1 MKKKFIAR
9 LNITLLALMVLVL
22 LGCKEKK
29 PEVTAKQQVE
39 YTCPMHPQII
49 RKEPGKCPIC
59 GMDLVPKQAA
69 GEDGVDTGL
78 ANLLKPVNEQ
88 VVARIPVIRPESGT
102 RILSRQI
109 QGNISYDTR
118 RQTSIASRVSG
129 RIEKIYVKYNYQQIT
144 KGQLIMEI
152 YSPDL
157 AAAQRELLY
166 LVRTGASS
174 SLIDKAKQRLT
185 LLGMSSG
192 QLQKLISTGN
202 VSYRVPVYSSAS
214 GYILEKNIN
223 NTGSQS
229 GSGGIA
235 SSTAATG
242 SGSDNMG
249 GGMASGGS
257 MSGGAAGTTS
267 ANQVPAENSPV
278 LIREGQ
284 YVGAGQ
290 SLFAVYNNSSLIAE
304 FALTPALAAEV
315 KRGQK
320 LVFRKIADPEAVYTG
335 SIGLIQPT
343 FRAGQNF
350 TLARVYL
357 SDSRF
362 RIGELISA
370 NIPIVSRGW
379 WVPSAAV
386 LQLGTRA
393 IVFRKQGNVFIPTE
407 VKTGIA
413 AEGMLQL
420 FSEVADWLIAENAA
434 YLVDSESFIRLTSPK
449 ALQP

>member
-1 MKKKFIAR
+1 MRKKSIVR
-9 LNITLLALMVLVL
+9 LNTTLLALMVLVL
-22 LGCKEKK
+22 FGCKEKK

-102 RILSRQI
+102 RIFSREI

-129 RIEKIYVKYNYQQIT
+129 RIEKIYIKYNYQQIR

-166 LVRTGASS
+166 LVRTQAGV
-174 SLIDKAKQRLT
+174 SLIDKAQQRLT
-185 LLGMSSG
+185 LLGMSSA
-192 QLQKLISTGN
+192 QVQNVISTGTI
-202 VSYRVPVYSSAS
+202 SYRVPVYSTAS
-214 GYILEKNIN
+214 GYILEKNISN
-223 NTGSQS
+223 AGSQTGSDGAAVSAQAA
-229 GSGGIA
+229 GSGG
-235 SSTAATG
+235 
-242 SGSDNMG
+242 DNMS

-257 MSGGAAGTTS
+257 MSGGASGTGS
-267 ANQVPAENSPV
+267 VSQLPAQNSPV

-284 YVGAGQ
+284 YVAAGQ
-290 SLFAVYNNSSLIAE
+290 SLFAVYSNTSLVAE

-320 LVFRKIADPEAVYTG
+320 LVFRKIADPGAVYTG

-357 SDSRF
+357 LDSRF

-393 IVFRKQGNVFIPTE
+393 VVFRKQGNVFIPTE
-407 VKTGIA
+407 VKTGIS
-413 AEGMLQL
+413 AEGMIQL
-420 FSEVADWLIAENAA
+420 FSEASDWLIAENAA
-434 YLVDSESFIRLTSPK
+434 YLVDSESFIRLTSSN
-449 ALQP
+449 AL